1 MPFVLPFQ
9 SVSQQI
15 IIRDLRNESVAAVKK
30 ASKKKGKNLLAGKAV
45 IANKSGASQSG
56 TTKSSPVKSSPVK
69 SSPVTTGP
77 VAGQKKFGN
86 NNNNSGGGP
95 SGGYN

>member
-56 TTKSSPVKSSPVK
+56 TTKSSPVKSSPV
-69 SSPVTTGP
+69 TTGP